1 MINRLGINFWN
12 WIDSFSDK
20 ELYLFE
26 KAKRFGFD
34 SCEIGMVSTDFDYAA
49 VRKITGELQMELTLC
64 GAFIKGRDISSFD
77 EQIRQNTKQYFC
89 DCFEAAEKTG
99 AKIFGGPV
107 YAGGGKTHLLSP
119 DDQKR
124 EWDYAVKGLAE
135 MSRVAKNHG
144 VTIALEPINR
154 YRTSVVNTVEQ
165 ALKMVSDIGSPNVG
179 ILFDTYQAGIEEDDI
194 LDALGRVCKAGKLVH
209 FHACGS
215 NRAAPGRGHLPWL
228 ELVKILKQYNYGGNI
243 TIESFPAGGMD
254 GAWRQLDE
262 SPDQLAEKGIHYL
275 KNLLTM

>member
-1 MINRLGINFWN
+1 
-12 WIDSFSDK
+12 
-20 ELYLFE
+20 
-26 KAKRFGFD
+26 
-34 SCEIGMVSTDFDYAA
+34 MVNTDFDYAA
-49 VRKITGELQMELTLC
+49 VRKIIDELQMELTLC

-77 EQIRQNTKQYFC
+77 EQIRQNTKRYFF
-89 DCFEAAEKTG
+89 DCFVAAERMG

-107 YAGGGKTHLLSP
+107 YAGGGKTHLLSL

-135 MSRVAKNHG
+135 MSCLAKNYG
-144 VTIALEPINR
+144 VMIALEPINR

-165 ALKMVSDIGSPNVG
+165 ALKMVSDIGSLNVG

-194 LDALGRVCKAGKLVH
+194 MDALRLVCKAGKLVH

-215 NRAAPGRGHLPWL
+215 NRAAPGYGHLPWL
-228 ELVKILKQYNYGGNI
+228 ELVKILKQYNYTGHI

-254 GAWRQLDE
+254 GAWRQLDT
-262 SPDQLAEKGIHYL
+262 SPDQLAQKGIHNL